1 MANEEKH
8 EPVFE
13 EQIAQII
20 AELDFIYE
28 HGTNATIAWVEDLI
42 DVLYAHI
49 ADGRSLPHDFFI
61 SMHTQLNALR
71 AEEDVKKNWVPTPSV
86 QSVGFFFWLRWEVSW
101 RFDKFEG
108 AGAVKVLIPKSDMD
122 QARSILKIS
131 QDR

>member
-49 ADGRSLPHDFFI
+49 ADGRSLPHDFFV

-71 AEEDVKKNWVPTPSV
+71 AEEDVKEN
-86 QSVGFFFWLRWEVSW
+86 
-101 RFDKFEG
+101 
-108 AGAVKVLIPKSDMD
+108 
-122 QARSILKIS
+122 
-131 QDR
+131 

>member
-1 MANEEKH
+1 MSVRLSAPPMANEEKH

-61 SMHTQLNALR
+61 SMHTRLNALR
-71 AEEDVKKNWVPTPSV
+71 AEEDVKEN
-86 QSVGFFFWLRWEVSW
+86 
-101 RFDKFEG
+101 
-108 AGAVKVLIPKSDMD
+108 
-122 QARSILKIS
+122 
-131 QDR
+131 